1 MNKFIAFPV
10 TAAILTVGCVLT
22 IAGETITV
30 KGSDT
35 MLILGQRWAEEYMK
49 ASPDVR
55 IQISGGGSG
64 AGFAALINGTTDIAE
79 GSRHMYKDEEE
90 LLIQETGKH
99 AYEFR
104 VALDAITLYVN
115 EDNPVDRL
123 TFDQLREIYLGKI
136 RNWKEVGGKDARI
149 ILYGRQSASGTR
161 EFFRAMV
168 LNMGDYSKLV
178 QPLMGTAAIVNAV
191 AKDANG
197 IGYGGV
203 AYAKGVKKLMVAVEE
218 ESGYYPPDKEFIVTG
233 QYKLGRY
240 LYIYTAGPPKGA
252 VKKYLDWILSPEG
265 QRLVEE
271 VGYFPLGIRED
282 R

>member
-1 MNKFIAFPV
+1 MKRLEILIAVLWMV
-10 TAAILTVGCVLT
+10 TAGC
-22 IAGETITV
+22 IFAFASQSITV
-30 KGSDT
+30 SGSDT

-49 ASPDVR
+49 RNPDVR
-55 IQISGGGSG
+55 IQVNGGGSG
-64 AGFAALINGTTDIAE
+64 AGFAALINATTDIAQ

-90 LLIQETGKH
+90 LLVQETGKP

-123 TFDQLREIYLGKI
+123 TFDQLRDIYSGKT
-136 RNWKEVGGKDARI
+136 RNWKEVGGKDTRI

-178 QPLMGTAAIVNAV
+178 QPLLGTAAIVNAV
-191 AKDANG
+191 AKDASG

-218 ESGYYPPDKEFIVTG
+218 ESGYYPPEKEFIVTG

-252 VKKYLDWILSPEG
+252 VKRYLDWILSPEG

-271 VGYFPLGIRED
+271 VGYFPLGIREE